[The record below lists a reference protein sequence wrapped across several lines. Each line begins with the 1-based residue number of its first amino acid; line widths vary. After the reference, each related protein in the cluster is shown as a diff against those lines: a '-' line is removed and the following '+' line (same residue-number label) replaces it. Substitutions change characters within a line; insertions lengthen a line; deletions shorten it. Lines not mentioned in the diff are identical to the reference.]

1 MKPKALPHIER
12 VKELVEYDKDT
23 GAFTWKTYRG
33 GKAKAGTAAGYMA
46 KNGYLIVCIDHNNC
60 KASRLAW
67 LLVTG
72 QDPGE
77 MDIDHIDGNPSNNA
91 FANLRIATESQ
102 NCTNRKRRS
111 DNKSGYK
118 GVYAMGKKW
127 AAQITANKKMMYLG
141 VYDTPELA
149 HQKYLE
155 QAAIFHGE
163 FGRAA

>member
-1 MKPKALPHIER
+1 MKPKALPKIER
-12 VKELVEYDKDT
+12 VKELVDYDKDLGT
-23 GAFTWKTYRG
+23 FTWKTYRG
-33 GKAKAGTAAGYMA
+33 GKAKAGTSAGHMA
-46 KNGYLIVCIDHNNC
+46 KNGYLIVCIDNNNC

-77 MDIDHIDGNPSNNA
+77 MDIDHIDGNPSNNT

-118 GVYAMGKKW
+118 GVYAMRKKW
-127 AAQITANKKMMYLG
+127 AAQITANKKTMYLG

-155 QAAIFHGE
+155 HAAILHGE

>member
-1 MKPKALPHIER
+1 MLTLPSIER
-12 VKELVEYDKDT
+12 VRELVEYDKET
-23 GAFTWKTYRG
+23 GAFTWKVYRG
-33 GKAKAGTAAGYMA
+33 GKAKAGTTAGSYRA
-46 KNGYLIVCIDHNNC
+46 DGYRAICIDLRSYQ
-60 KASRLAW
+60 ASRLAW

-77 MDIDHIDGNPSNNA
+77 MDIDHIDGNPSNNT
-91 FANLRIATESQ
+91 FSNLRIATESQ
-102 NCTNRKRRS
+102 NCTNRKKRS

-155 QAAIFHGE
+155 HATVLHGE

>member
-1 MKPKALPHIER
+1 MKPHTLPDINR
-12 VKELVEYDKDT
+12 VKELVDYDKDT
-23 GAFTWKTYRG
+23 GFFTWKVYRG
-33 GKAKAGTAAGYMA
+33 GKAKAGTPAGSIRSDNYYA
-46 KNGYLIVCIDHNNC
+46 ICIDLRSYQ
-60 KASRLAW
+60 ASRLAW

-72 QDPGE
+72 EDPGH
-77 MDIDHIDGNPSNNA
+77 MDIDHIDGNPSNNV

-141 VYDTPELA
+141 VYETPELA
-149 HQKYLE
+149 HQEYLKH
-155 QAAIFHGE
+155 AAVLHGE